1 MTARKKQT
9 GRGGYRDGAGRK
21 AFLSDARTITISLE
35 AADYE
40 AVEELAE
47 RRGLSF
53 AAVIRIALKS
63 YLKRQK
69 KG

>member
-1 MTARKKQT
+1 MTAKRRQS
-9 GRGGYRDGAGRK
+9 GRGGYREGAGRK
-21 AFLSDARTITISLE
+21 GFLNDARTITVTLE
-35 AADYE
+35 AADIE

-47 RRGLSF
+47 RRGQSS
-53 AAVIRIALKS
+53 AAVIRIALKG